1 LDETTQ
7 TETNGNKRVTTGV
20 VRTRPDVASA
30 IANGRAVV
38 ALESSVLAQGLPI
51 PANRTAARAMVGA
64 VESRGAVAAITAVVR
79 GVPAAGLTEEELER
93 FLAREGIA
101 KVSARDLGLAVARG
115 ADGAT
120 TVAAALTLARL
131 AGIDVLATGGIGGV
145 HRAPPFDESADL
157 PELARTSMIVVCS
170 GAKAILDLRATAERL
185 DTLGIAVLGF
195 RTAELPAFYGAES
208 GIPVERVED
217 EQTIVNVFRARRA
230 LGQRSALLVVQP
242 PPAPFAL
249 PGSVVERAV
258 VEGVRESTRAGVQ
271 GSAMTPFLLAHVD
284 KATAGRAREVN
295 LALLEQNAA
304 LAASIAM
311 VLARTESR

>member
-1 LDETTQ
+1 M
-7 TETNGNKRVTTGV
+7 
-20 VRTRPDVASA
+20 
-30 IANGRAVV
+30 V

-51 PANRTAARAMVGA
+51 PANRSAARAMVAA

-79 GVPAAGLTEEELER
+79 GVPAAGLTER
-93 FLAREGIA
+93 SS
-101 KVSARDLGLAVARG
+101 SAFSRATASRRSRRAISALAVARG

-120 TVAAALTLARL
+120 TVAAALALARL

-157 PELARTSMIVVCS
+157 AELARTPMIVVCS

-185 DTLGIAVLGF
+185 DTLGVPVLGY

-208 GIPVERVED
+208 GIPVRSAWRMSRRSSH
-217 EQTIVNVFRARRA
+217 VFRAQRA
-230 LGQRSALLVVQP
+230 LGRRSALLVVQP

-271 GSAMTPFLLAHVD
+271 GSAMTPFLLAYVD
-284 KATAGRAREVN
+284 KATAGQSARGESGIAGTERRARGLDCGGARAN
-295 LALLEQNAA
+295 RLE
-304 LAASIAM
+304 
-311 VLARTESR
+311 

>member
-1 LDETTQ
+1 MSGD
-7 TETNGNKRVTTGV
+7 VTTGV
-20 VRTRPDVASA
+20 VRTLPDVSSA
-30 IANGRAVV
+30 LANGRAVV

-51 PANRTAARAMVGA
+51 PANRTAARAMVDA
-64 VESRGAVAAITAVVR
+64 VESRGAVAAITGVVR
-79 GVPAAGLTEEELER
+79 GIPAAGLTEDELER
-93 FLAREGIA
+93 FLARDGIA
-101 KVSARDLGLAVARG
+101 KVSARDLGLAIAR
-115 ADGAT
+115 ATDGAT

-145 HRAPPFDESADL
+145 HRSPPFDESADL
-157 PELARTSMIVVCS
+157 AELARTPMIVVCS

-185 DTLGIAVLGF
+185 DTLGVAVLGF
-195 RTAELPAFYGAES
+195 RTPELPAFYGAES
-208 GIPVERVED
+208 GIPVQRADDVEV
-217 EQTIVNVFRARRA
+217 IVSTFRAQRA

-258 VEGVRESTRAGVQ
+258 VEGVRESTRAGIQ

-304 LAASIAM
+304 LAASIA
-311 VLARTESR
+311 VALARRESR

>member
-1 LDETTQ
+1 MTA
-7 TETNGNKRVTTGV
+7 GV
-20 VRTRPDVASA
+20 VRTLASVASA
-30 IANGRAVV
+30 IAEGKAVV
-38 ALESSVLAQGLPI
+38 ALESSVLAQGLPV
-51 PANRTAARAMVGA
+51 PANRTAARAMIEA
-64 VESRGAVAAITAVVR
+64 VESRGAVAAIMAVVR
-79 GVPAAGLTEEELER
+79 GIPTAGLTEDELER
-93 FLAREGIA
+93 FLGREGIA
-101 KVSARDLGLAVARG
+101 KVSTRDLSLAVARG

-120 TVAAALTLARL
+120 TVAAAIALARL
-131 AGIDVLATGGIGGV
+131 ANIDVLATGGIGGV

-157 PELARTSMIVVCS
+157 AELARTPVIVVCS

-185 DTLGIAVLGF
+185 DTLGVPVLGY

-208 GIPVERVED
+208 GIPVPQVD
-217 EQTIVNVFRARRA
+217 DVQTIVNAYRAHRA
-230 LGQRSALLVVQP
+230 LGRRSAMLVVQP

-271 GSAMTPFLLAHVD
+271 GSAVTPFLLAYVD

-304 LAASIAM
+304 LAASIA
-311 VLARTESR
+311 VALAKTDSRS

>member
-1 LDETTQ
+1 M
-7 TETNGNKRVTTGV
+7 TTGV
-20 VRTRPDVASA
+20 VRTLPAVASA
-30 IANGRAVV
+30 IASGHAVV

-51 PANRTAARAMVGA
+51 PANRTAARSMVAA

-79 GVPAAGLTEEELER
+79 GVPAAGLTDDELER
-93 FLAREGIA
+93 FLARDGIE
-101 KVSARDLGLAVARG
+101 KVSARDLALAVARG

-120 TVAAALTLARL
+120 TVAAAIALAHI
-131 AGIDVLATGGIGGV
+131 AGIRVLATGGIGGV
-145 HRAPPFDESADL
+145 HRAPPYDESADL
-157 PELARTSMIVVCS
+157 AELSRTPIIVVCS

-185 DTLGIAVLGF
+185 DTLGVPVLGY
-195 RTAELPAFYGAES
+195 RTSELPAFYGAES
-208 GIPVERVED
+208 GIPVPRVDDVQE
-217 EQTIVNVFRARRA
+217 IVAAFRAQRA
-230 LGQRSALLVVQP
+230 LGRPSALLVVQS

-271 GSAMTPFLLAHVD
+271 GSAVTPFLLAYVD

-304 LAASIAM
+304 LAASIA
-311 VLARTESR
+311 VALVTAAVQ

>member
-1 LDETTQ
+1 MTA
-7 TETNGNKRVTTGV
+7 GV
-20 VRTRPDVASA
+20 VRVLPAVASA
-30 IANGRAVV
+30 LAHGNAVV
-38 ALESSVLAQGLPI
+38 ALESSVLAQGLPV
-51 PANRTAARAMVGA
+51 PANRTAARSMVEA
-64 VESRGAVAAITAVVR
+64 VEARGAVAAITAVVR
-79 GVPAAGLTEEELER
+79 GIPTAGLTEQELER
-93 FLAREGIA
+93 FLARDGIA
-101 KVSARDLGLAVARG
+101 KVSARDLALAMAR
-115 ADGAT
+115 ASDGAT
-120 TVAAALTLARL
+120 TVAAAIVLARL

-157 PELARTSMIVVCS
+157 AELARTPMIVVCS

-185 DTLGIAVLGF
+185 DTLGVPVLGY

-208 GIPVERVED
+208 GIPVQQVDDVRS
-217 EQTIVNVFRARRA
+217 IVRAYRAHRA
-230 LGQRSALLVVQP
+230 LGRYSALLVVQP

-271 GSAMTPFLLAHVD
+271 GSAVTPFLLAHVD

-304 LAASIAM
+304 LAASIA
-311 VLARTESR
+311 VALVASDSR

>member
-1 LDETTQ
+1 
-7 TETNGNKRVTTGV
+7 VTTGV
-20 VRTRPDVASA
+20 VRALPAVAAA
-30 IANGRAVV
+30 IAAGKAVV

-51 PANRTAARAMVGA
+51 PANRVAARAMIAA
-64 VESRGAVAAITAVVR
+64 VESHGAVPAIMAVVH
-79 GVPAAGLTEEELER
+79 GIPTAGLTDDELER
-93 FLAREGIA
+93 FLARDGIE
-101 KVSARDLGLAVARG
+101 KVSARDLGLAVARSS
-115 ADGAT
+115 DGAT
-120 TVAAALTLARL
+120 TVAAALALARL

-157 PELARTSMIVVCS
+157 AELARTPMIVVCS

-185 DTLGIAVLGF
+185 DTLGVPVLGF
-195 RTAELPAFYGAES
+195 RTSELPAFYGAES
-208 GIPVERVED
+208 GIPVQRVD
-217 EQTIVNVFRARRA
+217 DVRTIVDAYRAHRA
-230 LGQRSALLVVQP
+230 LGRSSALLVVQP

-271 GSAMTPFLLAHVD
+271 GSAMTPFLLAYVD

-304 LAASIAM
+304 LAAS
-311 VLARTESR
+311 LAVALAATESR

>member
-1 LDETTQ
+1 M
-7 TETNGNKRVTTGV
+7 TTGV
-20 VRTRPDVASA
+20 VRVLPAVASA
-30 IANGRAVV
+30 IAAGRAVV

-51 PANRTAARAMVGA
+51 PANRTAASSMVAA

-79 GVPAAGLTEEELER
+79 GVPAAGLTEDELER
-93 FLAREGIA
+93 FLARDGIE
-101 KVSARDLGLAVARG
+101 KVSARDLALAIARG

-120 TVAAALTLARL
+120 TVAAAIALAHI
-131 AGIDVLATGGIGGV
+131 AGISVLATGGIGGV
-145 HRAPPFDESADL
+145 HRAPPYDESADL
-157 PELARTSMIVVCS
+157 AELAHTPIIVVCS

-185 DTLGIAVLGF
+185 DTLGVPVLGY
-195 RTAELPAFYGAES
+195 RTAELPAFYGVES
-208 GIPVERVED
+208 GIPVPRVDDVQE
-217 EQTIVNVFRARRA
+217 IVAAFRAQRA
-230 LGQRSALLVVQP
+230 LGRRSALLVVQP

-271 GSAMTPFLLAHVD
+271 GSAVTPFLLAYVD

-304 LAASIAM
+304 LAGSIAVALAATM
-311 VLARTESR
+311 VQTAP

>member
-1 LDETTQ
+1 
-7 TETNGNKRVTTGV
+7 VTTGV
-20 VRTRPDVASA
+20 VRVLPDIASA
-30 IANGRAVV
+30 IANGSAVV

-51 PANRTAARAMVGA
+51 PANRTAARAMVNA
-64 VESRGAVAAITAVVR
+64 IESRGAVAAITAVAR
-79 GVPAAGLTEEELER
+79 GVPAAGLTESELER

-157 PELARTSMIVVCS
+157 LELARTSMIVVCS

-217 EQTIVNVFRARRA
+217 ELTIVNAFRAQRA
-230 LGQRSALLVVQP
+230 LGRRSALLVVQP

-284 KATAGRAREVN
+284 KATGGRAREVN

-304 LAASIAM
+304 LAASIA
-311 VLARTESR
+311 VALARQESR

>member
-1 LDETTQ
+1 MTA
-7 TETNGNKRVTTGV
+7 GV
-20 VRTRPDVASA
+20 VRVLPDVAAA
-30 IANGRAVV
+30 IASGRAVV

-51 PANRTAARAMVGA
+51 PANRSAARAMVEA

-79 GVPAAGLTEEELER
+79 GVPAAGLTESELER

-101 KVSARDLGLAVARG
+101 KVSARDLGLAIARG

-120 TVAAALTLARL
+120 TVAAALTIARL

-157 PELARTSMIVVCS
+157 LELARTPMIVVCS

-185 DTLGIAVLGF
+185 DTMGVAVLGF

-217 EQTIVNVFRARRA
+217 EQTIVNVFRAQRA
-230 LGQRSALLVVQP
+230 LGRRSALLVVQP

-284 KATAGRAREVN
+284 KATGGRAREVN

-311 VLARTESR
+311 VLARTDSK

>member
-1 LDETTQ
+1 MTA
-7 TETNGNKRVTTGV
+7 GV
-20 VRTRPDVASA
+20 VRVLPAVASA
-30 IANGRAVV
+30 LAHGNAVV
-38 ALESSVLAQGLPI
+38 ALESSVLAQGLPV
-51 PANRTAARAMVGA
+51 PANRTAARSMVEA
-64 VESRGAVAAITAVVR
+64 VEARGAVAAITAVVR
-79 GVPAAGLTEEELER
+79 GIPTAGLTEQELER
-93 FLAREGIA
+93 FLARDGIA
-101 KVSARDLGLAVARG
+101 KVSARDLALAMAR
-115 ADGAT
+115 ASDGAT
-120 TVAAALTLARL
+120 TVAAAIVLARL

-157 PELARTSMIVVCS
+157 AELARTPMIVVCS

-185 DTLGIAVLGF
+185 DTLGVPVLGY

-208 GIPVERVED
+208 GIPVQQVDDVR
-217 EQTIVNVFRARRA
+217 TIVRAYRAHRA
-230 LGQRSALLVVQP
+230 LGRYSALLVVQP

-271 GSAMTPFLLAHVD
+271 GSAVTPFLLAHVD

-304 LAASIAM
+304 LAASIA
-311 VLARTESR
+311 VALVASDSR

>member
-1 LDETTQ
+1 
-7 TETNGNKRVTTGV
+7 VTPGV
-20 VRTRPDVASA
+20 VRTLPAVASA
-30 IANGRAVV
+30 IAAGKAVV

-51 PANRTAARAMVGA
+51 PANRTAARAMVDA
-64 VESRGAVAAITAVVR
+64 VESRGALAAITAVVR
-79 GVPAAGLTEEELER
+79 GVPAAGLTEDELER
-93 FLAREGIA
+93 FLARDGIA
-101 KVSARDLGLAVARG
+101 KVSARDLGLAMAR
-115 ADGAT
+115 AEDGAT
-120 TVAAALTLARL
+120 TVAAALALARL

-157 PELARTSMIVVCS
+157 AELARTPMIVVCS

-185 DTLGIAVLGF
+185 DTLGVAVLGF

-208 GIPVERVED
+208 GIPVQRVDD
-217 EQTIVNVFRARRA
+217 EQTIVSTFRAQRA
-230 LGQRSALLVVQP
+230 LGRISALLVVQP

-271 GSAMTPFLLAHVD
+271 GSAITPFLLAYVD

-295 LALLEQNAA
+295 LALLEHNAA
-304 LAASIAM
+304 LAASIA
-311 VLARTESR
+311 VALARTDSR

>member
-1 LDETTQ
+1 
-7 TETNGNKRVTTGV
+7 VTAGV
-20 VRTRPDVASA
+20 VRALPAVAAA
-30 IANGRAVV
+30 IASGRAVV
-38 ALESSVLAQGLPI
+38 ALESSVFAQGLPI
-51 PANRTAARAMVGA
+51 PSNRVAARAMIEA
-64 VESRGAVAAITAVVR
+64 VELHGAVAAIMAVVR
-79 GVPAAGLTEEELER
+79 GVPAAGLTEDELER
-93 FLAREGIA
+93 FLARDGIE
-101 KVSARDLGLAVARG
+101 KVSARDLALAVARA

-120 TVAAALTLARL
+120 TVAAALALARL

-157 PELARTSMIVVCS
+157 AELARTPMIVVCS

-185 DTLGIAVLGF
+185 DTLGVPVLGF

-208 GIPVERVED
+208 GIPVQRVD
-217 EQTIVNVFRARRA
+217 DVQTIVRAYRAHRA
-230 LGQRSALLVVQP
+230 LGRSSALLVVQP
-242 PPAPFAL
+242 PPAAFAL

-304 LAASIAM
+304 LAASISVA
-311 VLARTESR
+311 LAATESR

>member
-1 LDETTQ
+1 MTA
-7 TETNGNKRVTTGV
+7 GV
-20 VRTRPDVASA
+20 LRTLPAVASSLA
-30 IANGRAVV
+30 ARTGVV
-38 ALESSVLAQGLPI
+38 ALESSVFAQGLPI
-51 PANRTAARAMVGA
+51 PANRTAARAMIEA
-64 VESRGAVAAITAVVR
+64 VESRGAVPSIMAIVR
-79 GVPAAGLTEEELER
+79 GVPSAGLTDPELER
-93 FLAREGIA
+93 FLARDGIA
-101 KVSARDLGLAVARG
+101 KVSARDLPLAMARA

-120 TVAAALTLARL
+120 TVAAALALAHL
-131 AGIDVLATGGIGGV
+131 AGIEVLATGGIGGV

-157 PELARTSMIVVCS
+157 AELARTPLIVVCS

-185 DTLGIAVLGF
+185 DSLGVPVLGY

-208 GIPVERVED
+208 GIPVERVD
-217 EQTIVNVFRARRA
+217 DVQTIVSVFRAQRA
-230 LGQRSALLVVQP
+230 LGRRSALLVVQP

-271 GSAMTPFLLAHVD
+271 GSAVTPFLLAYVD

-304 LAASIAM
+304 LAATIA
-311 VLARTESR
+311 VALASADSR